1 MSLIKELK
9 EPDNHSYTMCEAI
22 NEAKRCLNCKK
33 PSCIEGCPISQYIPE
48 FISELAKGNLG
59 LAKDIL
65 SKRSSLSAICGRVCP
80 HEKQCVGHCILNK
93 KNAPVQIG
101 KLEQFVADFDIDMNL
116 PKARLTPKT
125 RGKVA
130 VVGSG
135 PASLTVAYD
144 LAGDGF
150 NVVVYEA
157 QQEPGGVLLYGIPNF
172 RLPKD
177 VVRRQ
182 IKRIEEAGV
191 TFINNC
197 IVGTDITVDNMFESG
212 FDAVFIGTGTA
223 VEKSLDLKNSDAVGI
238 FKAQY
243 FLRMVTL
250 CNDNKLDM
258 SELPVRKNNKVIVI
272 GAGNV
277 AMDAAITARRLGARV
292 ELVYRRTK
300 DDMPCLNS
308 EYEEAIEEGVI
319 FNFSTSPVEYMVD
332 DNKLCGLR
340 VQCVDGE
347 RTIKADNVIV
357 AIGSKPANR
366 IISTTKGVSPA
377 AIIV

>member
-1 MSLIKELK
+1 
-9 EPDNHSYTMCEAI
+9 
-22 NEAKRCLNCKK
+22 
-33 PSCIEGCPISQYIPE
+33 
-48 FISELAKGNLG
+48 
-59 LAKDIL
+59 
-65 SKRSSLSAICGRVCP
+65 
-80 HEKQCVGHCILNK
+80 
-93 KNAPVQIG
+93 
-101 KLEQFVADFDIDMNL
+101 
-116 PKARLTPKT
+116 
-125 RGKVA
+125 VA

-191 TFINNC
+191 TFITNC

-366 IISTTKGVSPA
+366 IISTTKGISVDDQGYIVTRTKPYGMTTLKGVFAGGDVVHKPA
-377 AIIV
+377 TVVLAMREAKKAVVGIIEYVEAKKLMEAMDS